1 MAIITLTT
9 DFGTSDG
16 YVGAMKG
23 VIARL
28 AGSHGAPTIVDIAHD
43 VPPGDIAHAAWVVAT
58 STVEFPQGSIHVVVV
73 DPGVGG
79 ARREVIVRARGSWYV
94 GPDNGVFA
102 YVAERSSEAY
112 AIERSGS
119 AGPRSNA
126 QRCGESIERSGSA
139 GPRSN
144 AQRCGE
150 SIENERFRAERVS
163 RTFHGRDVFARA
175 AAAIASG
182 ADPATAGPRVELEGQ
197 LPWGPRARDAGRIVH
212 IDRFGNLVTDLPE
225 AEAGR
230 AVVVGG
236 ATLPLVGTYEEVAP
250 GELLAYIGSAGTVE
264 IAVRDGSAGE
274 RLGLARGTPVMPARG
289 EPPSPEPHR

>member
-28 AGSHGAPTIVDIAHD
+28 AGSHPAPTVVDLAHD
-43 VPPGDIAHAAWVVAT
+43 IPPGDIAHAAWVVAT
-58 STVEFPQGSIHVVVV
+58 ATVEFPLGSIHVVVV

-79 ARREVIVRARGSWYV
+79 ARREVLLRAGGRWYV

-102 YVAERSSEAY
+102 YVAEP
-112 AIERSGS
+112 GS
-119 AGPRSNA
+119 KAWA
-126 QRCGESIERSGSA
+126 
-139 GPRSN
+139 
-144 AQRCGE
+144 
-150 SIENERFRAERVS
+150 IENERFRAERVS
-163 RTFHGRDVFARA
+163 RTFHGRDVFAST

-182 ADPATAGPRVELEGQ
+182 EDAATAGPRVELAGQ
-197 LPWGPRARDAGRIVH
+197 LPWGPRGRGSGRVVH
-212 IDRFGNLVTDLPE
+212 IDRFGNLITDLPE

-230 AVVVGG
+230 AVAIAGTV
-236 ATLPLVGTYEEVAP
+236 LPRVGTYEDVAP

-264 IAVRDGSAGE
+264 IAVRDGRADK
-274 RLGLARGTPVMPARG
+274 RLAVGRGTLAVPVPG
-289 EPPSPEPHR
+289 EPASRGPYR